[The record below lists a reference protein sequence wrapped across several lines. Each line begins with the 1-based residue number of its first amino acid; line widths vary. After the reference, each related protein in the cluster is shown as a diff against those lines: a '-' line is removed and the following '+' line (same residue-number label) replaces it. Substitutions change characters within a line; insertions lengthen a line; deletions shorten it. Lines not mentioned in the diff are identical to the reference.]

1 MMINTVKVSIALVAV
16 AVTVSAALVGCGSD
30 KAAVAPQARPSIVL
44 SEFSV
49 KLSSPTFAAGKV
61 TITAENV
68 GAEEHEVVLVRAAS
82 VRDLPTKADGSV
94 DEDKIAEIDKLG
106 EIDHLKS
113 HQKKSVVFDLKPGR
127 YIAFCNLI
135 DPMNPTMMSSSN
147 NGSSM
152 MGGSAVGHVHFALGM
167 FQRFTVE

>member
-1 MMINTVKVSIALVAV
+1 MISTVKASIVLVA
-16 AVTVSAALVGCGSD
+16 VSAALVGCGSD

-44 SEFSV
+44 SEFSI

-61 TITAENV
+61 TITAENA

-82 VRDLPTKADGSV
+82 VGDLPTKSDGSV

-106 EIDHLKS
+106 ELDHLQPR
-113 HQKKSVVFDLKPGR
+113 QKKSAVFDLKPGT

-135 DPMNPTMMSSSN
+135 DSMNPTMMASRN
-147 NGSSM
+147 TGSSM
-152 MGGSAVGHVHFALGM
+152 MRGSAMGHVHFALGM

>member
-1 MMINTVKVSIALVAV
+1 MISTVKVSIALMA
-16 AVTVSAALVGCGSD
+16 VSAALVGCGSD

-61 TITAENV
+61 TITAENA

-82 VRDLPTKADGSV
+82 VRDLPTKSDGSV

-106 EIDHLKS
+106 ELDHLQPRQKS
-113 HQKKSVVFDLKPGR
+113 AVFDLKPGT

-135 DPMNPTMMSSSN
+135 DSMNPTMMASRN
-147 NGSSM
+147 TGSSM
-152 MGGSAVGHVHFALGM
+152 MRGSAMGHVHFALGM

>member
-1 MMINTVKVSIALVAV
+1 MIKTVKLSIAL
-16 AVTVSAALVGCGSD
+16 VTVSAALVGCGSN

-68 GAEEHEVVLVRAAS
+68 GAEEHEVVLVRATS
-82 VRDLPTKADGSV
+82 VRDLPTKSDGSV
-94 DEDKIAEIDKLG
+94 DEDKIPENDKLG
-106 EIDHLKS
+106 EIAHLKS
-113 HQKKSVVFDLKPGR
+113 HEKKSAVFDLKSGN

-135 DPMNPTMMSSSN
+135 DSMNQTMMSSSN
-147 NGSSM
+147 SAPSM
-152 MGGSAVGHVHFALGM
+152 MGGSASGHVHFALGM
-167 FQRFTVE
+167 FQRFTVK